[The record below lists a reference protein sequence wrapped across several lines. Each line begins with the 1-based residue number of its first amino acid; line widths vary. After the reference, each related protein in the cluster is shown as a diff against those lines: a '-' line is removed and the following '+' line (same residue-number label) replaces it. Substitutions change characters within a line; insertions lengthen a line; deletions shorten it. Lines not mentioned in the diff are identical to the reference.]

1 MTLCSCP
8 SAAARTS
15 LFIYS
20 LNCLFSLLRSLSVV
34 FYNSYL
40 PILVNQHPEIA
51 AAPSN
56 LRSVIYQVISNDM
69 STIGY
74 IFGYVG
80 SVLVSLVAIALSI
93 FISKEDD
100 LNVRAIL
107 CFGGFWWAA
116 FSIYSFLYLKEHPG
130 KQLQRGEWL
139 MAKGWISTAT
149 TLKQAAAC
157 PQTFKF
163 LVAYFFY
170 SDSYSTIVT
179 VGVLLMKDVM
189 CMKPLQLGIILLEVF
204 LLAVLG
210 NAMALRIQ
218 RRFKIQTKFMI
229 FGCLSGYM
237 FLSAFSLLGLIRN
250 SPVGLKSI
258 PEAYLFAA
266 VHGLIIGA
274 VQSYSRTI
282 FCDLLI
288 PGKEAEFFALYEIT
302 DKGSSW
308 LGSFSLLFYL
318 FPPQVFFRTLRNC
331 RRGLLTRMWV

>member
-1 MTLCSCP
+1 MAVSDQP
-8 SAAARTS
+8 IFMYS
-15 LFIYS
+15 LFFFSS
-20 LNCLFSLLRSLSVV
+20 LCHSLSVV

-40 PILVNQHPEIA
+40 PILVNKHPEVA
-51 AAPSN
+51 EAPTY
-56 LRSVIYQVISNDM
+56 LRSIIFDEISNYM
-69 STIGY
+69 STMGY
-74 IFGYVG
+74 IAGYVG
-80 SVLVSLVAIALSI
+80 SVFVSLVAIGFSI
-93 FISKEDD
+93 SVPTEDD
-100 LNVRAIL
+100 LHVRAIL
-107 CFGGFWWAA
+107 CFGGIWWGAW
-116 FSIYSFLYLKEHPG
+116 SIWTFVYLKGYPG
-130 KQLQRGEWL
+130 KQLQSGEWL
-139 MAKGWISTAT
+139 LTKGWISTAT
-149 TLKQAAAC
+149 TLKHAAAC

-179 VGVLLMKDVM
+179 VGVLLMRDVM
-189 CMKPLQLGIILLEVF
+189 CMKSLQLGIILVEVM
-204 LLAVLG
+204 LLAVVG
-210 NAMALRIQ
+210 NASALRIQ
-218 RRFKIQTKFMI
+218 RRFKIQPKYMI
-229 FGCLSGYM
+229 VGCLSGYM
-237 FLSAFSLLGLIRN
+237 FLCAFSLLGLIRN
-250 SPVGLKSI
+250 SPVGLKSV